1 MTEVPPLNGRII
13 VQAER
18 ATRAVLD
25 AHLAKTDTAFMT
37 WVPLN
42 LIATEPETTIEPL
55 AEQMATSLRIEQ
67 REARQAIDDLAHAG
81 LVITTD
87 TVRLTERGRATH
99 QGISVGL
106 DELTNRLYDGL
117 PHDDLLV
124 ARRVLETLTSRA
136 RAELAKAS

>member
-18 ATRAVLD
+18 AARAVLD

-42 LIATEPETTIEPL
+42 LIATEPETTIDAL
-55 AEQMATSLRIEQ
+55 SNQMATNLQIAPSS
-67 REARQAIDDLAHAG
+67 ARQAIEDLVHAG
-81 LVITTD
+81 LVTVSD
-87 TVRLTERGRATH
+87 SVRLTEDGRATH
-99 QGISVGL
+99 QRINVGL
-106 DELTNRLYDGL
+106 TELTTRLYDGL

-136 RAELAKAS
+136 RAELANAS